1 MGKRE
6 PIDVRLRVNQAFL
19 DCTDVWHQGT
29 ILDRHVT
36 SNTVHSIKLLETH
49 EVTSDGKRELDEGL
63 PKIFLLSQKL
73 HVPAVAITIN
83 DEVYYTFKSISTSDT
98 QELYEGNDEAYHVF
112 KNLNRTQKLYEG
124 MIEVLGHLK
133 TDVIY

>member
-1 MGKRE
+1 MAIIITDECINCGACE
-6 PIDVRLRVNQAFL
+6 PECPNTAIYEAAVN
-19 DCTDVWHQGT
+19 W
-29 ILDRHVT
+29 
-36 SNTVHSIKLLETH
+36 KY
-49 EVTSDGKRELDEGL
+49 SDGTNLSGEVNLLDGKIVNAEL
-63 PKIFLLSQKL
+63 PQR
-73 HVPAVAITIN
+73 AVN